1 MYVSFQGPGTDIAV
15 TVWPISMKF
24 CMMVELRPRACLLSF
39 GGDIFIGLQMWGK
52 KRIRVEHFCL
62 SDTNFCH
69 LTAIILKTVS
79 CSITCQVG
87 LNINWTR
94 AF

>member
-1 MYVSFQGPGTDIAV
+1 MYVSFQGRGTDIAV

-52 KRIRVEHFCL
+52 KGFGWSIFVFQ
-62 SDTNFCH
+62 TPFFCH
-69 LTAIILKTVS
+69 LTATVS

-87 LNINWTR
+87 LNINWTT